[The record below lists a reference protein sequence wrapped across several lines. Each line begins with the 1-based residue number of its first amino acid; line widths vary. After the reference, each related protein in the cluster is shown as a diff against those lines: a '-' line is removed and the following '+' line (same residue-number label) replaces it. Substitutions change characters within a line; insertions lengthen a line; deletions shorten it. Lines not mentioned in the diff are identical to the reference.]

1 MSGQPAPATVLE
13 LLSCSCTRSWRLPN
27 CSCLANGLKC
37 TNMCRLSECDNRQE
51 EQVVTVDVDANDDKS
66 DED

>member
-13 LLSCSCTRSWRLPN
+13 LLCCSCTRSCRLPN

-37 TNMCRLSECDNRQE
+37 TDMCLPSECDNRRE
-51 EQVVTVDVDANDDKS
+51 EQAVTVDIDADDDES